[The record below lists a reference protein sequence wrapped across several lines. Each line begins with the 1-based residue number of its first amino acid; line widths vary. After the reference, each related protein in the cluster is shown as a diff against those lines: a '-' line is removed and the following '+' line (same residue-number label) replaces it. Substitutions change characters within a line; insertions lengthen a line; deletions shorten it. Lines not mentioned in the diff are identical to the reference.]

1 MDQVNILL
9 EKGVNVPNPQSL
21 EIGKDV
27 DINLIS
33 GDGVTLHPGCRIR
46 GARTVISSGCSLGVE
61 GPVTLDNCQLG
72 RKVALKDGFFQDAV
86 FLDGANLGLGAHV
99 RAGTILEEEANGA
112 HTVGLKQTILL
123 PFVTLGSLINFC
135 DCLMAGGT
143 SRKDHSEV
151 GSSYIHFNFTPDA
164 HKATASLIG
173 DVPRGVMINQSR
185 IFLGGQGGMIGP
197 VRLGFGTIIAAGC
210 VCRQD
215 CLEDG
220 KLIIVNPPAEKTIDY
235 ISHLYPG
242 IERMVENNLHY
253 IGNLF
258 ALDQW
263 YLHVRHPFMSQ
274 VEFGEQVFAGAIG
287 NLKLA
292 QKERKKRLAVLLK
305 NLDPVGVPER
315 FVTDL
320 RVNLFERRD
329 EFVEKA
335 FSEEN
340 IFAGQE
346 DRDRFL
352 EGLVGARNQS
362 EREYIPT
369 IQGLDSSVT
378 STGTQWLQ
386 KIVDETCRQAWSVV
400 R

>member
-1 MDQVNILL
+1 MEKVNSLL
-9 EKGVNVPNPQSL
+9 GKGVNIPNPQSL
-21 EIGKDV
+21 EIGEDV
-27 DINLIS
+27 DINMIS
-33 GDGVTLHPGCRIR
+33 GDGVTLYPGCRIR
-46 GARTVISSGCSLGVE
+46 GSRTVISSGCSLGVE

-72 RKVALKDGFFQDAV
+72 RKVALKHGFFQDAV
-86 FLDGANLGLGAHV
+86 FLDGANMGLGAHV
-99 RAGTILEEEANGA
+99 RAGTILEEESNGA

-173 DVPRGVMINQSR
+173 DVPRGVMLNQPR

-197 VRLGFGTIIAAGC
+197 VRLGFGTVIAAGC

-220 KLIIVNPPAEKTIDY
+220 KLIIVNPPGEKTIDY
-235 ISHLYPG
+235 VSHLYPG
-242 IERMVENNLHY
+242 IERMIENNLHY
-253 IGNLF
+253 IGNLC
-258 ALDQW
+258 ALEQW

-274 VEFGEQVFAGAIG
+274 VELGEQVFAGAIS

-292 QKERKKRLAVLLK
+292 QKERKKRLAALLE
-305 NLDPVGVPER
+305 NLDPEGIPER

-320 RVNLFERRD
+320 RLNLFERR
-329 EFVEKA
+329 EAFVEQA
-335 FSEEN
+335 FADQN
-340 IFAGQE
+340 ISAGRGE
-346 DRDRFL
+346 RDRFL
-352 EGLVGARNQS
+352 EGLGGAENQG
-362 EREYIPT
+362 EYVPT
-369 IQGLDSSVT
+369 IQGLDASVGR
-378 STGTQWLQ
+378 TGTQWLQ
-386 KIVDETCRQAWSVV
+386 AIVDETCRQAWSVV